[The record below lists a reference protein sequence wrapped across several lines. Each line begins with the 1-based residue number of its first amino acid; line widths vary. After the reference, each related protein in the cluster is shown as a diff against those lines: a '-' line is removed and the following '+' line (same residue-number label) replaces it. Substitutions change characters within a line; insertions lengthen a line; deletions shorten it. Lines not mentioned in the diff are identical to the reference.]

1 MGNVTT
7 DVVLPSDAV
16 SNVSDN
22 KSPGYNRSLFA
33 AASDSFAN
41 IMRSIGLPRLDVD
54 EVPV

>member
-7 DVVLPSDAV
+7 DVARTGDAV
-16 SNVSDN
+16 SNVNDD
-22 KSPGYNRSLFA
+22 KSSSYNRNLIA

-41 IMRSIGLPRLDVD
+41 IMRSIGPPRLDVD

>member
-33 AASDSFAN
+33 AASDSFAD
-41 IMRSIGLPRLDVD
+41 IMRLIGLPRFDVD
-54 EVPV
+54 EVPA